1 MKPLAWPLALAGCVV
16 LVGLSLVVAGCSN
29 AGTLCDMM
37 DRPPPGKVVVVDKA
51 TGERI
56 CDANVTA
63 TSYQAGPRKLE
74 ASSDPG
80 GCTYYVGANV
90 GGTWRFDAK
99 RDGFQ
104 DAFTIFDVPSNECNL
119 LDFTATIEMVKLLS

>member
-1 MKPLAWPLALAGCVV
+1 MKPLAWPLALVGCVV
-16 LVGLSLVVAGCSN
+16 LVGLPLVVGGCDG
-29 AGTLCDMM
+29 GTACTLIDL
-37 DRPPPGKVVVVDKA
+37 PPPGKVVVVDKA

-74 ASSDPG
+74 ASSDSG
-80 GCTYYVGANV
+80 GCTYYVGADV

-99 RDGFQ
+99 REGYQ
-104 DAFTIFDVPSNECNL
+104 DAFTLFDVPAGECGL
-119 LDFTATIEMVKLLS
+119 RDFTATIEMVKLLS